1 MAFDGAPEI
10 ISMTIKSDGTQG
22 LRRNLL
28 IIQHAIVGYQVRV
41 EWHTSKNL
49 REHIQALRPKLR
61 YISWTTGV
69 AYEVVVLID
78 RDHTA

>member
-10 ISMTIKSDGTQG
+10 ISMTIKSDDTQG
-22 LRRNLL
+22 PRRNLL
-28 IIQHAIVGYQVRV
+28 IQHTIVGYQVRV
-41 EWHTSKNL
+41 EGHTSKNL
-49 REHIQALRPKLR
+49 RVHIQPLRPKLR